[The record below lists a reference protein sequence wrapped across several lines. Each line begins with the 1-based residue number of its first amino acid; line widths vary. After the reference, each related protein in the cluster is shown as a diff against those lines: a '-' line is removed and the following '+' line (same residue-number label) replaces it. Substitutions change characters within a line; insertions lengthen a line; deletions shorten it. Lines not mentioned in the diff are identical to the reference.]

1 MNSMR
6 AGIVSACLCLVS
18 LAGSAQPSVGADT
31 APTVNAIWVEQDIE
45 FTYMGFT
52 SYYSCDGLRDK
63 LRWVLQEIGARPG
76 YQVRVTGCMDKGPD
90 LIPRVRIT
98 AAMLQ
103 EATPELLA
111 RLAEDASRRELIAR
125 AAGKSAEVN
134 EATAQLP
141 ARTRRVEFRD
151 RVGSRI
157 EDGECELVEQL
168 RDKVFVPLGARVV
181 EDQLSCV
188 PKTVMHGDVRLLI
201 EVLEPVPPQ

>member
-1 MNSMR
+1 MNSVR

-76 YQVRVTGCMDKGPD
+76 FQVRVSGCMDKGPD
-90 LIPRVRIT
+90 LIPRVRIK
-98 AAMLQ
+98 AAMLR

-141 ARTRRVEFRD
+141 ARTRQVEFRD

-188 PKTVMHGDVRLLI
+188 PKTVMHGDVRLTI
-201 EVLEPVPPQ
+201 EVLEPVPSQ